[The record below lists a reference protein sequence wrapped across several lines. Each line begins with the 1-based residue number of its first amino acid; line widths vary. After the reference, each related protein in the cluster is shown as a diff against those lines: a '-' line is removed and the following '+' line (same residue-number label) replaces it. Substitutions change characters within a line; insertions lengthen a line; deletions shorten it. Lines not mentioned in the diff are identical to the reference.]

1 MMEAQS
7 GLVLFM
13 LLASGFGIEE
23 VTETSVTSGLVSA
36 SGQDGGQNS
45 GGLISL
51 IVAVV
56 LAVVTFIFCA
66 IYWIRRRRHQKA
78 EETELREVIV
88 QNQDVPEVNVIP
100 EEVVDGRDQTTTEE
114 EAETIS
120 HWPVHVH
127 VNTIIRHVADCK
139 PKLKKHAPVA
149 MTLYEKTQEIK
160 RKRRFKS
167 LRSFFKFQRKKSL
180 TRSQIRKER
189 EEKCRQVGLW
199 LERRRG
205 KKIKIE
211 EKNPQKMRRSSCL
224 CCG

>member
-36 SGQDGGQNS
+36 SGQDSGHNS

-56 LAVVTFIFCA
+56 LAVVTLIFCA
-66 IYWIRRRRHQKA
+66 IYWIRRRRHQNP

-88 QNQDVPEVNVIP
+88 HKQDVPEVNGIP
-100 EEVVDGRDQTTTEE
+100 EEPTDGGDQASTVE

-127 VNTIIRHVADCK
+127 VNTSDNMADCK
-139 PKLKKHAPVA
+139 PKLKKHASVA
-149 MTLYEKTQEIK
+149 MTLIEKTQEIK

-180 TRSQIRKER
+180 TRSQIRRER
-189 EEKCRQVGLW
+189 EEKSRQVGLW

-211 EKNPQKMRRSSCL
+211 GKNPKKMRRSSCL